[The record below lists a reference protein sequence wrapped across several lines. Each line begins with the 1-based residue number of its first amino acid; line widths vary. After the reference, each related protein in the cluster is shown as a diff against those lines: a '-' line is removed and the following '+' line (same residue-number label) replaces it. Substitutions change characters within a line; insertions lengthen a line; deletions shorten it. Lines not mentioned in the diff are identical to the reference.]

1 VNIRAVFLLSWS
13 VIPLGA
19 AFPTRQH
26 VLSFPPSHVMAD
38 ASTGTPDQPYPT
50 PLPAEIFINKVTLFH
65 IVYHR
70 WTPTTTIHL
79 TERVRFVVI
88 WSTDA
93 GKLWTRA
100 AASLTVSRK
109 GRRVYEA
116 FREDPSIRSNGS
128 FQWTVRF
135 RVPQTVGRLR
145 ADVSVRSNNTS
156 ESSLA
161 FTLTAPHSGNR
172 YTLLID
178 GRPMSAV
185 TNSEVAP
192 LGKSPALFVVNAR
205 MAVRCFTMTSLA
217 L

>member
-1 VNIRAVFLLSWS
+1 MGSTALLTY
-13 VIPLGA
+13 LGD
-19 AFPTRQH
+19 TSIVRRHGRSRSSREEIQG
-26 VLSFPPSHVMAD
+26 SRGPPSRPCAPSCGHE
-38 ASTGTPDQPYPT
+38 
-50 PLPAEIFINKVTLFH
+50 PLPCS
-65 IVYHR
+65 R
-70 WTPTTTIHL
+70 SP
-79 TERVRFVVI
+79 
-88 WSTDA
+88 
-93 GKLWTRA
+93 GKGTG
-100 AASLTVSRK
+100 SSR
-109 GRRVYEA
+109 RTA
-116 FREDPSIRSNGS
+116 EDPTIRPNGS

-135 RVPQTVGRLR
+135 RDPQTVGPLR
-145 ADVSVRSNNTS
+145 ADVSVRSNNTF

-161 FTLTAPHSGNR
+161 FTITAPHSGNR